1 MDDKT
6 LENRVRQF
14 LETGQKI
21 EAIKFVRENSELD
34 LKGAKQYVE
43 RLAPKT
49 ASPPTATNGVGWL
62 VVALLILLVMFLVRW
77 WNLIGF

>member
-34 LKGAKQYVE
+34 LKGAKDYVE

-49 ASPPTATNGVGWL
+49 ASRPTTNVGFGCL
-62 VVALLILLVMFLVRW
+62 VAVALLILLVVLFATY
-77 WNLIGF
+77 G